1 MKKLN
6 KKEIKSYS
14 SQILKTCK
22 LWGYDG
28 EDESFENFFDDEK
41 VFYFIPCYK
50 KGVESCVDDEEL
62 EEFIEEFGLIVDEI
76 IREAND
82 NNIKV
87 EVSTEEIE
95 KFVNDR
101 DNWQKFKSLQNE
113 KAKLSE
119 TLLSKNPK
127 LALKIESSDKN
138 EREKGA

>member
-6 KKEIKSYS
+6 KKEIKAYS
-14 SQILKTCK
+14 NQILKTCK
-22 LWGYDG
+22 LWGYNE
-28 EDESFENFFDDEK
+28 EDERFENFFDDEK

-50 KGVESCVDDEEL
+50 KGIESCADDEEL

-95 KFVNDR
+95 NFAKESYDSLREYIVDLIDPDAEDLIDWILDNCDKQTKEKFL
-101 DNWQKFKSLQNE
+101 NWVLE
-113 KAKLSE
+113 
-119 TLLSKNPK
+119 
-127 LALKIESSDKN
+127 
-138 EREKGA
+138 

>member
-1 MKKLN
+1 MKNLN

-41 VFYFIPCYK
+41 AFYFIPCYK
-50 KGVESCVDDEEL
+50 KGIESCIDDEEL
-62 EEFIEEFGLIVDEI
+62 EDFMEKFGLIVDEI

-82 NNIKV
+82 NNIEV

-95 KFVNDR
+95 AFANENYDSLGEYIVEKKDPDSEDIINWVLDNCDKQTKKKFL
-101 DNWQKFKSLQNE
+101 NWIL
-113 KAKLSE
+113 
-119 TLLSKNPK
+119 
-127 LALKIESSDKN
+127 
-138 EREKGA
+138 R

>member
-6 KKEIKSYS
+6 KKEIKAYS
-14 SQILKTCK
+14 NQILKTCK
-22 LWGYDG
+22 LWGYN
-28 EDESFENFFDDEK
+28 EEEERFENFFDDEK

-50 KGVESCVDDEEL
+50 KGIESCADDEEL

-95 KFVNDR
+95 NFAKESYDSLREYIVDLIDPDAEDLIDWILDNCDKQTKEKFL
-101 DNWQKFKSLQNE
+101 NWV
-113 KAKLSE
+113 
-119 TLLSKNPK
+119 
-127 LALKIESSDKN
+127 IE
-138 EREKGA
+138 